1 MMSWADFAGGWDTTP
16 GRQSTDIRDGYFRL
30 GTAVAA
36 AASTSRLTQ
45 RHTFTAAFGVSFPP
59 LRLLTPS
66 RVIASA
72 TLGQDCSPLF
82 NAAAT

>member
-45 RHTFTAAFGVSFPP
+45 RHTLAAALGVGDSPHLP
-59 LRLLTPS
+59 LTPA
-66 RVIASA
+66 R
-72 TLGQDCSPLF
+72 
-82 NAAAT
+82 